1 MNYGYCV
8 QTFLVIVLLSL
19 MACGGDDNN
28 ADTGVSQV
36 LISAM
41 AEGEGSVAPSER
53 LVMEGGEVEFSLYA
67 EPGYK
72 VTSVTGC
79 DGGLTSSANNEST
92 YTIAPVKKSC
102 SFTVEFGAKTII
114 KPSLDVKYQ
123 ANKKQEFTWAS
134 TGNSYYKLIEQ
145 TAMGDELVLASN
157 IPWDETRFERSH
169 LIPAHIGSSYQV
181 QSCTAQDCASSEWA
195 MADGAAVDSVQALAQ
210 PSKKDFLSL
219 ALGQVLHI
227 NKDAS
232 RIFSAASY
240 MSDAFIGYRPSDLI
254 VYGGAEKELGEV
266 EQVIPFA
273 RVVNFLV
280 SEDEKNL
287 FVLLAPSLSTSTDE
301 WAVEWYKSSDD
312 SWQLHKDL
320 RGFVEGEV
328 KNIALSG
335 DGNILTVARYLN
347 NADPAEVVEIF
358 QVDDELT
365 SLGVI
370 APDVGDVDDAYGSKM
385 ALSYSGDVIVVGAP
399 GEDSALKNGLEA
411 PNNND
416 LNQSGAVY
424 VFSKK
429 DDVWQQQAF
438 LKALT
443 PDGRWYDCYDNYCSG
458 SDSDRPELASGDG
471 FGCSVDVSATGDVIA
486 VGACQERRGQGAV
499 HLYSLDTGGV
509 WNHQQRLQLDYADSK
524 LWLSPSDYEG
534 GDQFGYSLDLS
545 DSGQQLIVGAPYE
558 ESFAMGFNGDESDN
572 SLKDSGAAVYFQK
585 TDQVWQQITY
595 IKPPEGAQGSFFGY
609 AVSLSEGENAT
620 LLVSNTKG
628 IYVY

>member
-1 MNYGYCV
+1 MNHGCCT
-8 QTFLVIVLLSL
+8 QTFLVVVLFFLT
-19 MACGGDDNN
+19 ACGGDDNN
-28 ADTGVSQV
+28 TDAEISQV
-36 LISAM
+36 LISAVV
-41 AEGEGSVAPSER
+41 EGQGSVAPSEH
-53 LVMEGGEVEFSLYA
+53 LAMEGDEVEFSLHA
-67 EPGYK
+67 EAGYK
-72 VTSVTGC
+72 VASVTGC
-79 DGGLTSSANNEST
+79 DGSLASSANNEST
-92 YTIAPVKKSC
+92 YTIAPVKEGC
-102 SFTVEFGAKTII
+102 NFTVAFEAKTII
-114 KPSLDVKYQ
+114 KPSLNVTYQ
-123 ANKKQEFTWAS
+123 ANKKQEFSWAS
-134 TGNSYYKLIEQ
+134 TGNAYYRLIEQ
-145 TAMGDELVLASN
+145 TAMGDELVLANN

-181 QSCTAQDCASSEWA
+181 QSCTAQDCALSEWVV
-195 MADGAAVDSVQALAQ
+195 ADGEAVDSVHTLAQ

-219 ALGQVLHI
+219 ALGQVLHV

-232 RIFSAASY
+232 RIFAVASY
-240 MSDAFIGYRPSDLI
+240 ISDAFIDYQPSDLI
-254 VYGGAEKELGEV
+254 VYGGVEKELGGV

-301 WAVEWYKSSDD
+301 WAVEWYKVFDD

-320 RGFVEGEV
+320 RGFVEGRI

-335 DGNILTVARYLN
+335 DGNILTVAHYLN
-347 NADPAEVVEIF
+347 DADSAEVVEIF

-370 APDVGDVDDAYGSKM
+370 TPEIGDVDDAYGSKM
-385 ALSYSGDVIVVGAP
+385 ALSYSGDIIVVGAP
-399 GEDSALKNGLEA
+399 GEDSALNDGLSE

-429 DDVWQQQAF
+429 NDVWQQQAF
-438 LKALT
+438 LKALM
-443 PDGRWYDCYDNYCSG
+443 PDGRWSDCYDNYCN
-458 SDSDRPELASGDG
+458 DSDQPELSSGDG
-471 FGCSVDVSATGDVIA
+471 FGCSVDVNATGDVIA
-486 VGACQERRGQGAV
+486 VGACEEQRGQGAV
-499 HLYSLDTGGV
+499 HLYHLDVGGSWV
-509 WNHQQRLQLDYADSK
+509 HQQRLQLAYADSK

-558 ESFAMGFNGDESDN
+558 ESVAVGFNGDESDN
-572 SLKDSGAAVYFQK
+572 ALKNAGAAVYFQQI
-585 TDQVWQQITY
+585 DHVWQQVTY
-595 IKPPEGAQGSFFGY
+595 IKPPQGAEGSFFGY
-609 AVSLSEGENAT
+609 AVSLNEGENAT
-620 LLVSNTKG
+620 LVVSNTKG